1 MEEDDNFIDN
11 NIEMMNAQF
20 RLENDSVRNANMFSE
35 IENIEENDNY
45 MSQRQPVSI
54 RLQQTPFFRTS
65 VAPNQFGHFHIN
77 KCYNIE
83 PQMHTIINGNNTQF
97 EPQIQM
103 NCQQSVSDTS
113 TESTG
118 CSITGQANI
127 FSPQTNIIIPQTNTV
142 RGGSICCGCQEHQCR
157 CNTRSNSPQIIHYN
171 PQSYYVHNQRQFQY
185 SYGYLNPSQ
194 TIHNNMSIQN
204 ESKQRR
210 VNYFQQMNNRQ

>member
-1 MEEDDNFIDN
+1 MHNSDWKTI
-11 NIEMMNAQF
+11 
-20 RLENDSVRNANMFSE
+20 RLEMRICFWRLKILKKM
-35 IENIEENDNY
+35 IIICRKDNQY
-45 MSQRQPVSI
+45 QFDYNKHR
-54 RLQQTPFFRTS
+54 FFRTS
-65 VAPNQFGHFHIN
+65 VAPNQFGHFHMN

-83 PQMHTIINGNNTQF
+83 PQIHTMINGNNTQF

-103 NCQQSVSDTS
+103 KYQQSVSDTS

-194 TIHNNMSIQN
+194 RIHNNMSIQN

-210 VNYFQQMNNRQ
+210 